1 MLIGRSINLNPEP
14 SLCRMLLIVGPSPL
28 SQQAGLVLRARSYT
42 HTFVLASVSLA
53 QRGAGSE
60 QRCLCPC
67 LPGCRLH
74 PAGAG
79 GRGRAHRAPPVAVP
93 ARPAHP
99 GLAQLPPAAGAAA
112 RPAPPHRARRH
123 SRKQG
128 AAAPPELFYFTQ
140 GKVIW
145 ETCYKLCTS
154 L

>member
-1 MLIGRSINLNPEP
+1 MR
-14 SLCRMLLIVGPSPL
+14 
-28 SQQAGLVLRARSYT
+28 
-42 HTFVLASVSLA
+42 
-53 QRGAGSE
+53 
-60 QRCLCPC
+60 RCLCPC

-123 SRKQG
+123 SRKQR
-128 AAAPPELFYFTQ
+128 AAAPPGLFYFTQ

-154 L
+154 LRLTWCRERSTDVVFCFKTKASCNQILLHWSAS